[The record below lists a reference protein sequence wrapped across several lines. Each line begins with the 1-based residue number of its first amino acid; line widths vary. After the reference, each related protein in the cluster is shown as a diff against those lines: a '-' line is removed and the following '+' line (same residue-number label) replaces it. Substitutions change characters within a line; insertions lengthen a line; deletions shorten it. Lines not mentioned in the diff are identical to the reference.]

1 MEAFFGNWKLVSSEN
16 FEEYM
21 RAIGWAEEVVQIG
34 NIVTP
39 VLSIYQDGEKLVMKL
54 KTSVFSSEKSFVLGE
69 EFDEHFAGQKYRSVI
84 NLDDGKLVQTQKW
97 DGKMTVQTR
106 KIQDGKMILTLSYK
120 DTVAVRTYEKMAD

>member
-1 MEAFFGNWKLVSSEN
+1 MTCGLHPQAFFGNWKLVSSEN

-21 RAIGWAEEVVQIG
+21 RAIGKIIILTYLQIG

-97 DGKMTVQTR
+97 DGKTTIQTR
-106 KIQDGKMILTLSYK
+106 KIQDGKMIL
-120 DTVAVRTYEKMAD
+120 VRMS

>member
-1 MEAFFGNWKLVSSEN
+1 
-16 FEEYM
+16 
-21 RAIGWAEEVVQIG
+21 
-34 NIVTP
+34 
-39 VLSIYQDGEKLVMKL
+39 MKL

-97 DGKMTVQTR
+97 DGKTTIQTR
-106 KIQDGKMILTLSYK
+106 KIQDGKMILTMSYK